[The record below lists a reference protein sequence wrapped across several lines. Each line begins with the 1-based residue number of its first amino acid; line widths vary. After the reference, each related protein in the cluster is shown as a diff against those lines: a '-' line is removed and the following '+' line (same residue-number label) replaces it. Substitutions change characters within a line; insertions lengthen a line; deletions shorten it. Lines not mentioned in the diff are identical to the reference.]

1 MYHIK
6 TLSAL
11 QNITTAYNDFI
22 SMKNLKEEFL
32 SNELQKELPDF
43 CKCGSEFIMTSS
55 FTEPQ
60 CTDPYCP
67 YKMAYTLSYFIKQM
81 GFKNFGDETCKILV
95 LATYETFEYPSF
107 LCAFSV
113 DENTLF
119 SILGQADA
127 NNFLDIKETLLHTP
141 YRFSKTFPALGIPG
155 FGVNC
160 KLMSVLKSP
169 NDLVHLLATGE
180 INNFLDKIGMYA
192 PAHKFYLDAY
202 AINISLLYSKYAPL
216 VIMPGK
222 REMYIA
228 VTGNVTLNDTP
239 MTRTE
244 FLHICAS
251 LTNSEGE
258 PMYDLKESKSKT
270 KLSYVIADQ
279 PSASEKYAIGKELNC
294 IVTANEFFNI
304 LKDGID

>member
-1 MYHIK
+1 MCHIQ
-6 TLSAL
+6 TLSTL
-11 QNITTAYNDFI
+11 QKITTAYNDFYSI
-22 SMKNLKEEFL
+22 KELKEKSIPKEM
-32 SNELQKELPDF
+32 QAELPDF

-67 YKMAYTLSYFIKQM
+67 YKMAYTLSYFIRQM
-81 GFKNFGDETCKILV
+81 GFKNFGDETCKALI
-95 LATYETFEYPSF
+95 LATHETFEFPSF

-113 DENTLF
+113 EENTLF
-119 SILGQADA
+119 SVLGQADA
-127 NNFLDIKETLLHTP
+127 NNFIEIRDTLLHTP

-160 KLMSVLKSP
+160 RLMSVLKNP
-169 NDLVHLLATGE
+169 NSLIHLLATGE
-180 INNFLDKIGMYA
+180 INDFLDKIGMYA
-192 PAHKFYLDAY
+192 PSYKFYLEVY
-202 AINISLLYSKYAPL
+202 AITISLLYSKYAPL
-216 VIMPGK
+216 VIQPGK

-228 VTGNVTLNDTP
+228 ITGNVILNGVSL
-239 MTRTE
+239 TRTE

-294 IVTANEFFNI
+294 IVTANEFFQI